1 MGHRDAQASP
11 ESPGSGSNRDLVSI
25 LYRLQYT
32 LPVPL
37 RPGHLKYTNQHSLG
51 GKDTVTACCTMLSPA
66 LSVLFGQTAKKR
78 PEGLKLS
85 TSAGQNN
92 WPWSL
97 TQSFWMAGKEK
108 KNVYVSQM
116 SEFIDPLESPIR
128 WLHFLSLSMTPAF
141 PVTWMPIRQYTPF
154 FKRSDCCGPDQM
166 TLTRKYEQF
175 FVSSAINLALI

>member
-32 LPVPL
+32 HPTCTAQA
-37 RPGHLKYTNQHSLG
+37 RPPEVYQHSLG
-51 GKDTVTACCTMLSPA
+51 RKDTITACCTMLSPA
-66 LSVLFGQTAKKR
+66 LSVLFGQTVKKR
-78 PEGLKLS
+78 PEGLKIS
-85 TSAGQNN
+85 TSPGQNN
-92 WPWSL
+92 CPWSL

-128 WLHFLSLSMTPAF
+128 WSHFLSLSMTSAF
-141 PVTWMPIRQYTPF
+141 PVTWMPILQ
-154 FKRSDCCGPDQM
+154 
-166 TLTRKYEQF
+166 
-175 FVSSAINLALI
+175 